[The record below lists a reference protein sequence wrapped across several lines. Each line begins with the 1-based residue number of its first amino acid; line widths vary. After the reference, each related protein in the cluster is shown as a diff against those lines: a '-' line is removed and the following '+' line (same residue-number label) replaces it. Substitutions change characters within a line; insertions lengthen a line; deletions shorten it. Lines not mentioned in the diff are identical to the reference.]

1 MPIRSTEIHG
11 VIRRRILH
19 GELEPGRRLVIR
31 RIAEEFGCSD
41 IPVREALRG
50 LEADGLVEVL
60 PYRGAQVKVFH
71 PDEVREAY
79 LIRGHLESLATGA
92 AADFID
98 DDTLAQLQT
107 LIEQIDGVLD
117 ADDVVTYSR
126 LNREFHEVVFSAC
139 PHRRL
144 HDLIAK
150 LWDGQV
156 GLVTVLRLKK
166 DRLRRS
172 NEEHR
177 AILDAL
183 RRRDGAAA
191 ARIALEHKLGVGDDL
206 VAALMAEERRAG
218 TDETET
224 TDHAAEDH
232 S

>member
-11 VIRRRILH
+11 AIRRRILQ

-92 AADFID
+92 AADFVD
-98 DDTLAQLQT
+98 DDTLAQLQA
-107 LIEQIDGVLD
+107 LIEQIDDVLD
-117 ADDVVTYSR
+117 ADDVVAYSR

-144 HDLIAK
+144 HDLITK
-150 LWDGQV
+150 IWDGQV

-172 NEEHR
+172 NDEHR

-183 RRRDGAAA
+183 RRRDGDAA
-191 ARIALEHKLGVGDDL
+191 ARLALEHKLGVGDDL
-206 VAALMAEERRAG
+206 VAALMAEERRAASTP
-218 TDETET
+218 TDPS
-224 TDHAAEDH
+224 AEAQP
-232 S
+232 